1 MKTHSGFGGGTG
13 EEGFFD
19 AAPAAWKAALR
30 CYIWHKSKT
39 AEARRK
45 PVLIDRFHL
54 TPPQPCQTIP
64 AFSHEIAFVRGR
76 SGPDEGLPEVG
87 AYLRVSGPSGPLT
100 SVYSI
105 HPARRLTAIKFLSY
119 NIHN

>member
-1 MKTHSGFGGGTG
+1 MLILL
-13 EEGFFD
+13 D
-19 AAPAAWKAALR
+19 AASAACKAVR
-30 CYIWHKSKT
+30 CGHMWNRSKT

-54 TPPQPCQTIP
+54 THPQPCQTIP
-64 AFSHEIAFVRGR
+64 AFSHDRASVRGR

-100 SVYSI
+100 SV
-105 HPARRLTAIKFLSY
+105 
-119 NIHN
+119 

>member
-1 MKTHSGFGGGTG
+1 MKIHSGFGGGTG

-19 AAPAAWKAALR
+19 AAPAACKAALS
-30 CYIWHKSKT
+30 CYIWYRSKT

-54 TPPQPCQTIP
+54 THPQPCQTIS
-64 AFSHEIAFVRGR
+64 AFSHDKASVRGR

-87 AYLRVSGPSGPLT
+87 AYLRVSGP
-100 SVYSI
+100 
-105 HPARRLTAIKFLSY
+105 
-119 NIHN
+119 

>member
-1 MKTHSGFGGGTG
+1 MLILL
-13 EEGFFD
+13 D
-19 AAPAAWKAALR
+19 AASAACKAVR
-30 CYIWHKSKT
+30 CGHMWNRSKT

-54 TPPQPCQTIP
+54 THPQPCQTIP
-64 AFSHEIAFVRGR
+64 AFSHERASVRGR

-100 SVYSI
+100 SV
-105 HPARRLTAIKFLSY
+105 
-119 NIHN
+119 

>member
-1 MKTHSGFGGGTG
+1 MLILL
-13 EEGFFD
+13 D
-19 AAPAAWKAALR
+19 AASAACKAVR
-30 CYIWHKSKT
+30 CGHMWNRSKT

-54 TPPQPCQTIP
+54 THPQPCQAISV
-64 AFSHEIAFVRGR
+64 FSHDRASVRGR

-100 SVYSI
+100 SV
-105 HPARRLTAIKFLSY
+105 
-119 NIHN
+119 